1 MGSPASHIII
11 ANLLSAAVRSGTII
25 LFPTIGEI
33 FTERVGVM
41 NVGIEG
47 MMLIGAFF
55 GFVVAYITKN
65 PYLGF
70 FAGMLAGGLSSLI
83 HAFISITLQG
93 NQVVSGLALTIF
105 GGGITNFYGQHFV
118 NYQLKTSLKYFAIP
132 VLSKIPIIGKV
143 LFNQDILVYLSY
155 IMVVVMWFILYKTK
169 VGIHLRAVGEDAQAA
184 DAMGV
189 NVYATRYF
197 WTFFGGL
204 LAGAGGAY
212 LTIVYAPFWLD
223 AITAG
228 RGWIA
233 VALVI
238 FAMWDPL
245 NAILGA
251 YLFGSLDALQF
262 QLQAAGTTIPAS
274 LLTMQPYLLTFIVI
288 VLATVIV
295 RAKHIGVPK
304 ELGIPFSREEKS

>member
-1 MGSPASHIII
+1 MDAPSSHIIL
-11 ANLLSAAVRSGTII
+11 ATLLSAAVRSGTII
-25 LFPTIGEI
+25 LYPTIGEI
-33 FTERVGVM
+33 FAERAGVM

-47 MMLIGAFF
+47 VMLIGAFS
-55 GFVVAYITKN
+55 GFVVTYLTHN

-70 FAGMLAGGLSSLI
+70 IAGALAGGLLSLI
-83 HAFISITLQG
+83 HAFICITLQG

-105 GGGITNFYGQHFV
+105 GAGITNVYGQHFT
-118 NYQLKTSLKYFAIP
+118 NYQLTTSLKYFAIP
-132 VLSKIPIIGKV
+132 WLSRIPIIGKA
-143 LFNQDILVYLSY
+143 LFDQDILVYLSY
-155 IMVVVMWFILYKTK
+155 CLVIVMWFILYKTK
-169 VGIHLRAVGEDAQAA
+169 VGIHLRAVGENAHAA
-184 DAMGV
+184 NAMGV

-212 LTIVYAPFWLD
+212 LTIGYAPFWLD
-223 AITAG
+223 GMTAG

-245 NAILGA
+245 NAIIGA

-262 QLQAAGTTIPAS
+262 QLQAAGTTIPSS
-274 LLTMQPYLLTFIVI
+274 LLTMQPYLLTLVVI

-295 RAKHIGVPK
+295 RVKHIGVPK
-304 ELGIPFSREEKS
+304 ELGVPFSNEER

>member
-1 MGSPASHIII
+1 MGSLTSHIII
-11 ANLLSAAVRSGTII
+11 TNLLSAAIRSGTI
-25 LFPTIGEI
+25 LLYPTIGEI
-33 FTERVGVM
+33 FAERAGVM

-55 GFVVAYITKN
+55 GFVVAYTTKN

-70 FAGMLAGGLSSLI
+70 FAGMLAGGLASLI
-83 HAFISITLQG
+83 HAFISITLRG

-105 GGGITNFYGQHFV
+105 GGGITNFYGQHYV
-118 NYQLKTSLKYFAIP
+118 NYQLGLNLRYISIP
-132 VLSKIPIIGKV
+132 ILSKIPFIGQV
-143 LFNQDILVYLSY
+143 FFNQDIFVYIAY
-155 IMVVVMWFILYKTK
+155 ILAICMWFILYKTK
-169 VGIHLRAVGEDAQAA
+169 VGVHLRAVGENAKAA

-212 LTIVYAPFWLD
+212 LTIGYAPFWLD

-245 NAILGA
+245 NAIFGA
-251 YLFGSLDALQF
+251 YLFGSIDALQF
-262 QLQAAGTTIPAS
+262 QLQAAGTTIPSS

-288 VLATVIV
+288 VIASVIV
-295 RAKHIGVPK
+295 RVRHIGVPK
-304 ELGIPFSREEKS
+304 ELGIPYSREEK

>member
-1 MGSPASHIII
+1 MGNPTSHIII
-11 ANLLSAAVRSGTII
+11 TSLLSAAIRSGTI
-25 LFPTIGEI
+25 LLYPTIGEI
-33 FTERVGVM
+33 FAERAGVM

-55 GFVVAYITKN
+55 GFVVAYTTKN

-70 FAGMLAGGLSSLI
+70 FAGMIAGGLASLI
-83 HAFISITLQG
+83 HAFISITLRG

-105 GGGITNFYGQHFV
+105 GGGITNFYGQHYV
-118 NYQLKTSLKYFAIP
+118 NYQLGLNLRYISIP
-132 VLSKIPIIGKV
+132 VLSKIPVIGQV
-143 LFNQDILVYLSY
+143 FFNQDIFVYIAY
-155 IMVVVMWFILYKTK
+155 ILAICMWFILYKTK
-169 VGIHLRAVGEDAQAA
+169 IGVHLRAVGENAKAA

-189 NVYATRYF
+189 NVFATRYF

-212 LTIVYAPFWLD
+212 LTIGYAPFWLD

-238 FAMWDPL
+238 FAMWDPV
-245 NAILGA
+245 NAIFGA
-251 YLFGSLDALQF
+251 YLFGSIDALQF
-262 QLQAAGTTIPAS
+262 QLQAAGTNIPSS
-274 LLTMQPYLLTFIVI
+274 LLTMQPYFLTFLVIVI
-288 VLATVIV
+288 ATVIV
-295 RAKHIGVPK
+295 RMRHIGVPK
-304 ELGIPFSREEKS
+304 ELGIPYSREEK

>member
-1 MGSPASHIII
+1 MGPTTSHIII
-11 ANLLSAAVRSGTII
+11 TNLLSAAIRSGTI
-25 LFPTIGEI
+25 LLYPTIGEI
-33 FTERVGVM
+33 FAERAGVM

-70 FAGMLAGGLSSLI
+70 FAGMLAGGLASLI

-105 GGGITNFYGQHFV
+105 GGGITNFYGQHYA
-118 NYQLKTSLKYFAIP
+118 NYQLGLTLRYISVP
-132 VLSKIPIIGKV
+132 VLSKIPIIGQV
-143 LFNQDILVYLSY
+143 FFNQDIFVYIAY
-155 IMVVVMWFILYKTK
+155 ILAICMWFILYKTK
-169 VGIHLRAVGEDAQAA
+169 VGIHLRAVGENAKAA

-212 LTIVYAPFWLD
+212 LTIGYAPFWLD

-245 NAILGA
+245 NAIFGA
-251 YLFGSLDALQF
+251 YLFGSIDALQF
-262 QLQAAGTTIPAS
+262 QLQAAGTTIPSS

-288 VLATVIV
+288 VIASVIV
-295 RAKHIGVPK
+295 RVRHIGVPK
-304 ELGIPFSREEKS
+304 ELGIPYSREEK